1 MKIIFALL
9 SVALL
14 SGCSHTTVNS
24 QIQDLLEP
32 ISKSDFEA
40 LVDKETKSDEG
51 YSGFYNTFQGHLT
64 LLSSNIKVG
73 ALRLLAHS
81 QNWDRKKVS
90 EEKEKD
96 IQERAAQTKFFLSF
110 FTPEKEHNQL
120 DFGNSIWTISLEVKG
135 VNYKGKAK
143 KDSAKQSQLGLLF
156 PTHSRFHKAYELV
169 FDVPTHVL
177 EESGGTVKLSSH
189 VGEAE
194 FKFP

>member
-1 MKIIFALL
+1 VKTIIALIACIFL
-9 SVALL
+9 A
-14 SGCSHTTVNS
+14 GCSHTSVNT
-24 QIQDLLEP
+24 QVKDLLEP
-32 ISKSDFEA
+32 ISKSDFDA
-40 LVDKETKSDEG
+40 LVEKQTKSDEG

-64 LLSSNIKVG
+64 LLSSNVKVG
-73 ALRLLAHS
+73 ALRLLAHT
-81 QNWDRKKVS
+81 QNWDRKQAS

-135 VNYKGKAK
+135 VIYKGKAK

-169 FDVPTHVL
+169 FDIPTHVL

-189 VGEAE
+189 LGEAE